1 MILSTPPVVLLRYW
15 LLQGMVYMNG
25 AELTH
30 RLGLEVLVA
39 LGLAGLIGHVAPV
52 GATWATALILAHTLS
67 AIFNGHPFAVLVHD
81 AGVARAC
88 LFGDREAFL
97 EYVEDM
103 DRRLTRQQPGCLAGA
118 LIFGSIVRGV
128 FRETS
133 DLDIRYI
140 AKPGFWN
147 GIRAA
152 HLVFK
157 ERLRAALSGFPMD
170 IYMFRSRRETV
181 AKMNIDSEP
190 PVALAYGFGEMKA
203 MFGDARSLAEMRT
216 AMEAR
221 GTEPSEEKPP
231 RAVVVASGGGHL
243 TEALLA
249 IEGVPLRAT
258 IATLE
263 LPHTA
268 KTLKGVGWK
277 HYYLVDPHG
286 NVIKYLKNF
295 VQSLLL
301 VLRDR
306 PDYVISTGAGMAIP
320 TCVIGKLLGAKLIFI
335 ETAARVTTPSRTG
348 RLLYPLADL
357 FLVQWEPLLK
367 DYPKAKYGGVLL

>member
-15 LLQGMVYMNG
+15 LLQGMIYMNR
-25 AELTH
+25 AELFH
-30 RLGLEVLVA
+30 RLGLEGLVA
-39 LGLAGLIGHVAPV
+39 VALAGTIGFVAPA
-52 GATWATALILAHTLS
+52 GTAWALALILAHTLS
-67 AIFNGHPFAVLVHD
+67 AVFNGHPFAVLVHD
-81 AGVARAC
+81 AGVEKAC
-88 LFGDREAFL
+88 RFGDREAFL
-97 EYVEDM
+97 EYVEAM
-103 DRRLTRQQPGCLAGA
+103 DRRLMRQQPDGLAGA

-128 FRETS
+128 FRKTS

-140 AKPGFWN
+140 ARPGFWN
-147 GIRAA
+147 GVKAA
-152 HLVFK
+152 HLVFM
-157 ERLRAALSGFPMD
+157 ERLRATLSGFPMD
-170 IYMFRSRRETV
+170 IYMFHSRAETV
-181 AKMNIDSEP
+181 AKMNVDAEP
-190 PVALAYGFGEMKA
+190 PVALAYGFGEMKE
-203 MFGDARSLAEMRT
+203 MFGDVRSLAEMRR

-221 GTEPSEEKPP
+221 DMEPGEKKPP

-268 KTLKGVGWK
+268 RTLQGVGWK

-286 NVIKYLKNF
+286 NAVKYLKNF
-295 VQSLLL
+295 AQSLLL

-320 TCVIGKLLGAKLIFI
+320 TCVIGKLLGAKLIFV
-335 ETAARVTTPSRTG
+335 ETAARVHTPSRTG